1 MIYSDFKFE
10 NERIFQT
17 LNHILALILT
27 ATTIRTHISES
38 KVLPQFHDKTPLIFA
53 KFKKSVR
60 DANAG
65 RIRGQGGSS
74 ECFGQE
80 KTRPRP
86 SKCNEPNESSEITC

>member
-38 KVLPQFHDKTPLIFA
+38 KVLAQFHDKNTI
-53 KFKKSVR
+53 
-60 DANAG
+60 N
-65 RIRGQGGSS
+65 I
-74 ECFGQE
+74 C
-80 KTRPRP
+80 
-86 SKCNEPNESSEITC
+86 

>member
-38 KVLPQFHDKTPLIFA
+38 KVLTQFHDKNTI
-53 KFKKSVR
+53 
-60 DANAG
+60 N
-65 RIRGQGGSS
+65 I
-74 ECFGQE
+74 C
-80 KTRPRP
+80 
-86 SKCNEPNESSEITC
+86 